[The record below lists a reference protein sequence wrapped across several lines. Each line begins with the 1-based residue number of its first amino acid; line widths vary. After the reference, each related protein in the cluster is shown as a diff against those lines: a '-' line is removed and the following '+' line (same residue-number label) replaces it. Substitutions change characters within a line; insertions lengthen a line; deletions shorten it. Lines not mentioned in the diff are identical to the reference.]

1 MRYLFNRCERCG
13 QVSSDLTE
21 DGLCP
26 LCDFAINGLPLTNCK
41 CTLFDFGKEPDKT
54 AYQIWMANIKK
65 EKWITET
72 ISRVNEENKSLW

>member
-1 MRYLFNRCERCG
+1 MKFRFDRCERCG

-26 LCDFAINGLPLTNCK
+26 LCDFVMKSRPVPSCAWAA
-41 CTLFDFGKEPDKT
+41 DFAFKSILQKDT
-54 AYQIWMANIKK
+54 S
-65 EKWITET
+65 WIGET